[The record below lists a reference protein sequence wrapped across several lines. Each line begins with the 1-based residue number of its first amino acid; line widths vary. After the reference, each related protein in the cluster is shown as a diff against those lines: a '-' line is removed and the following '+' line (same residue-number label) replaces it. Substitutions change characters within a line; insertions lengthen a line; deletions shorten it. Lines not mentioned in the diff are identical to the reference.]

1 MLSRAKLYHE
11 FITFIQFFAHK
22 NHNKYL
28 LLIHKFFIS
37 NKITV
42 EKVLES
48 YFVVQNTEFVFFS
61 PFMSNNLPQFGTKL
75 TKNEVCI
82 SLDFFD
88 ICWISSKKLQNA
100 FMFFAFKSQKLFK
113 NQPKYIA
120 TLVSFL
126 TFCFKLT
133 FGSLMIWT

>member
-11 FITFIQFFAHK
+11 FISFIQFFAHK

-37 NKITV
+37 NKVSNCKKST
-42 EKVLES
+42 KVI
-48 YFVVQNTEFVFFS
+48 FCNTKYRICIFS

-88 ICWISSKKLQNA
+88 ICWISSKKLQNV

-113 NQPKYIA
+113 NQP
-120 TLVSFL
+120 T
-126 TFCFKLT
+126 
-133 FGSLMIWT
+133 

>member
-11 FITFIQFFAHK
+11 FISFIQFFAHK

-28 LLIHKFFIS
+28 LLIQKFFIS

-42 EKVLES
+42 KKVLKS
-48 YFVVQNTEFVFFS
+48 YFVIQNTEFVFFP
-61 PFMSNNLPQFGTKL
+61 PFMSNNLAQFGTKL

-88 ICWISSKKLQNA
+88 ICWISSKKLQNV

-113 NQPKYIA
+113 NQP
-120 TLVSFL
+120 T
-126 TFCFKLT
+126 
-133 FGSLMIWT
+133 

>member
-11 FITFIQFFAHK
+11 FISFIQFFAHK

-82 SLDFFD
+82 S
-88 ICWISSKKLQNA
+88 
-100 FMFFAFKSQKLFK
+100 
-113 NQPKYIA
+113 
-120 TLVSFL
+120 
-126 TFCFKLT
+126 
-133 FGSLMIWT
+133 

>member
-11 FITFIQFFAHK
+11 FISFIQFFAHK

-113 NQPKYIA
+113 NQLKYIA